1 MSSGSKRNSPQP
13 KPENG
18 FDWYYSCFFYIYVI
32 ITFSLLIATYITS
45 ATLTECTEN
54 TDCMGYDAGSTC
66 VNNNCRCY
74 ANGRGVWKCD
84 HNTSFFNQMP
94 VLNFITL
101 LAFLGL
107 LVYASYHFAFT
118 SNTELIEQRLEKL
131 ENEKKS

>member
-1 MSSGSKRNSPQP
+1 MAPQ
-13 KPENG
+13 KAEKTY
-18 FDWYYSCFFYIYVI
+18 DWYYTLLFYIYVI

-45 ATLTECTEN
+45 STLTECTED

-118 SNTELIEQRLEKL
+118 SNTEWIEKRLGELEQRLKNSEKTL
-131 ENEKKS
+131 